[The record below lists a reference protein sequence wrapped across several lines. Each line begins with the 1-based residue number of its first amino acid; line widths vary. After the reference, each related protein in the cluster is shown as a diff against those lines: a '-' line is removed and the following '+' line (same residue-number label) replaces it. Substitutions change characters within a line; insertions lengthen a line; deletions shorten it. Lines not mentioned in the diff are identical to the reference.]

1 MMRIVQ
7 RELHEQLRD
16 EATSTREKLAS
27 LLRPINPA
35 ELNEHPEQDGWSIGQ
50 VLEHLCVA
58 DERYERPLA
67 DMLRSVRPDA
77 GALARE
83 WKSSFIGGMIASS
96 LLKPRK
102 LKSPVVFWP
111 GPTPRNGIVETFL
124 AREINFMKAMDD
136 ASSYDWK
143 ANRIGSPA
151 LPGWAPKMN
160 LGDGF
165 RIHVI
170 HLTRHAGQVERLAG
184 KL

>member
-1 MMRIVQ
+1 MRMLQ
-7 RELHEQLRD
+7 RDLYQQLRT

-27 LLRPINPA
+27 TLRGIDPA
-35 ELNEHPEQDGWSIGQ
+35 ELNEHPELDGWSIGQ

-58 DERYERPLA
+58 DEVYEAPFAEL
-67 DMLRSVRPDA
+67 LRSVRPDA
-77 GALARE
+77 GAPSRE
-83 WKSSFIGGMIASS
+83 WKSSFIGGMIAGS

-102 LKSPVVFWP
+102 LKSPVVFRP
-111 GPTPRNGIVETFL
+111 GPTPRNGVVEALL
-124 AREINFMKAMDD
+124 ARELAFVKAIDD

-143 ANRIGSPA
+143 ALRIGSPA
-151 LPGWAPKMN
+151 LPKWAPKMN
-160 LGDGF
+160 VGDGF

>member
-1 MMRIVQ
+1 MRMLQ
-7 RELHEQLRD
+7 RDLHQELRA
-16 EATSTREKLAS
+16 EATATREKLAAM
-27 LLRPINPA
+27 LRPINPA

-58 DERYERPLA
+58 DERYEAPLA
-67 DMLRSVRPDA
+67 ELLRSVRPDA
-77 GALARE
+77 GAPARE

-102 LKSPVVFWP
+102 LKSPVVFRP

-124 AREINFMKAMDD
+124 ARELRFVSVMDS
-136 ASSYDWK
+136 ASSYDWR
-143 ANRIGSPA
+143 ANRIASPA

-165 RIHVI
+165 RIHIV